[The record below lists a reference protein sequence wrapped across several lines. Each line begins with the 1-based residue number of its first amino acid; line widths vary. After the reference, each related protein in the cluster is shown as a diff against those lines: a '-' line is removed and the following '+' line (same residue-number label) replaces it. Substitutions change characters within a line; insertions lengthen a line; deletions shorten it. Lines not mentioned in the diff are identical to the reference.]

1 MLQFPVSHYAQEIAA
16 NEPLARPQVVAKL
29 KRSSTGFSR
38 YVLFASLSDCCSLLH
53 CVTMCA
59 ECVLQYST
67 QSYGDNWYCRW
78 APVTSHDMVCRG
90 QSKYRGV
97 TRHHQ
102 QGRWE
107 ARIGRVEG
115 SKYVYL
121 GTFSSETEAAKAYD
135 RAATKYRGKKVNC
148 AVC

>member
-16 NEPLARPQVVAKL
+16 NEPLTRHQVVAKL

-38 YVLFASLSDCCSLLH
+38 YVLFASLSDCCCLLH
-53 CVTMCA
+53 CVSMCTA
-59 ECVLQYST
+59 CHLQHSTHSYS
-67 QSYGDNWYCRW
+67 DNLHCRQ
-78 APVTSHDMVCRG
+78 AHATSHDMVCRG

-97 TRHHQ
+97 TRHHH

-115 SKYVYL
+115 SKYIYL
-121 GTFSSETEAAKAYD
+121 GTFSSETEAAKACD
-135 RAATKYRGKKVNC
+135 RAATKYRGKKVSST
-148 AVC
+148 VH